1 MPDSLNRSA
10 VLAGAVACL
19 VLAVPAAIVTAVLG
33 DDDGG
38 TDQSNWVLVAFLV
51 IVVAYL
57 LGGAVAGRRAPT
69 VPFINGAAATFL
81 AFAGVQV
88 VGVVRRIIADETIS
102 IGALVFNALLA
113 PSIGVVGAWFGARRA
128 APTLADGGG
137 EPAG

>member
-1 MPDSLNRSA
+1 MPDSLHRSA

-19 VLAVPAAIVTAVLG
+19 VLAVPAAIVTGVLG
-33 DDDGG
+33 DDDAG
-38 TDQSNWVLVAFLV
+38 TDQSNWVLVAFVV
-51 IVVAYL
+51 IVFAYL

-81 AFAGVQV
+81 AFAVVQV
-88 VGVVRRIIADETIS
+88 VGIVRRLAADEGVS

-128 APTLADGGG
+128 AGVAD
-137 EPAG
+137 A